1 MLHERD
7 VWFKVRELE
16 DFNFIHQSYQT
27 LYLLT
32 EEYFN
37 HDEEFDDAKFLEMIS
52 DDQLHSFATE
62 LLMEE
67 YQGMATDQEIEDCIS
82 LIMNEYPLDEKIKHL
97 DEKIK
102 KAKRM
107 NDSDN
112 LMSLIMEK
120 TNLLRQKDLMKS
132 EN

>member
-7 VWFKVRELE
+7 VWFQVRELE

-27 LYLLT
+27 LYLLA

-52 DDQLHSFATE
+52 DDQLHSLATE

-82 LIMNEYPLDEKIKHL
+82 LIMNEYPLDEKIKRL

>member
-1 MLHERD
+1 
-7 VWFKVRELE
+7 
-16 DFNFIHQSYQT
+16 
-27 LYLLT
+27 
-32 EEYFN
+32 
-37 HDEEFDDAKFLEMIS
+37 
-52 DDQLHSFATE
+52 
-62 LLMEE
+62 
-67 YQGMATDQEIEDCIS
+67 
-82 LIMNEYPLDEKIKHL
+82 MNEYPLYEKIKRL

-132 EN
+132 GD

>member
-1 MLHERD
+1 
-7 VWFKVRELE
+7 
-16 DFNFIHQSYQT
+16 
-27 LYLLT
+27 
-32 EEYFN
+32 
-37 HDEEFDDAKFLEMIS
+37 MIS

-82 LIMNEYPLDEKIKHL
+82 LIMNEYPLDEKIKRL